1 MAVKTNRI
9 KINQYNQLINEKS
22 LFNAFLRSDSFE
34 TSNITELEKQ
44 LLKQINAIEVEIK
57 RESISLLEVDEIFE
71 ITYLIISDF
80 ILKSNKSTYA
90 IITEHMPKLVT
101 KLRSYK
107 GIFDLKFKNDPAIL
121 QIEHLI
127 ENNYSIIIGIVKLSK
142 NNINTYLKNYFNDA
156 TNCCF
161 ISSNTNSIF
170 SESFLN
176 DFSIDCMKHNSTSTI
191 DYCRLSLKIMEFG
204 NIVRLAGDGG
214 NTCISFQ
221 TFQNIKYS
229 NEIFKEI
236 QKSIISVGD
245 FENN

>member
-142 NNINTYLKNYFNDA
+142 NNIN
-156 TNCCF
+156 
-161 ISSNTNSIF
+161 
-170 SESFLN
+170 
-176 DFSIDCMKHNSTSTI
+176 ST
-191 DYCRLSLKIMEFG
+191 LS
-204 NIVRLAGDGG
+204 D
-214 NTCISFQ
+214 S
-221 TFQNIKYS
+221 
-229 NEIFKEI
+229 
-236 QKSIISVGD
+236 
-245 FENN
+245 